1 MKPLSI
7 RPQLVEE
14 VYERL
19 LEAIST
25 GRLAAGARLTQE
37 QLAEMLGVSRQ
48 PVSHALMLLK
58 KQGLVEEAGRRGLMV
73 ADLSPDDAENLYAVR
88 GALDGLAAREAAARV
103 SEVDMVRAERIMEQ
117 GRAALA
123 ANDLTAM
130 LDADIAFHRAIY
142 EMSGNPVIAETAA
155 LKWHQIRRVMGG
167 VLVRR
172 GNAAYVWD
180 EHQAILDAIAVGDPQ
195 AAEQA
200 AREHAERAGR
210 ELAHHLR
217 QAASDTKPQSGG
229 TRHEAHG

>member
-25 GRLAAGARLTQE
+25 GRLVAGERLTQE

-73 ADLSPDDAENLYAVR
+73 SDLTAEDAENLYAVR
-88 GALDGLAAREAAARV
+88 GALDGLAAREAAGRA
-103 SEVDMVRAERIMEQ
+103 SEVHMVRAERIMEQ

-167 VLVRR
+167 VLIRR
-172 GNAAYVWD
+172 GNPAYVWD
-180 EHQAILDAIAVGDPQ
+180 EHQTILDAIAAGDPE
-195 AAEQA
+195 AAEHA
-200 AREHAERAGR
+200 ARQHAERAGK
-210 ELAHHLR
+210 ELAGHLR
-217 QAASDTKPQSGG
+217 QAASDTNSKSEGK
-229 TRHEAHG
+229 RHEAHG